1 MYRKLI
7 LKQYEKNIDMQL
19 FIKGYIKA
27 QSKQQPKEIPDEVFE
42 AEQNQKIKEKNE
54 SIEK

>member
-1 MYRKLI
+1 
-7 LKQYEKNIDMQL
+7 MQL

-42 AEQNQKIKEKNE
+42 AEQKQKIEEK
-54 SIEK
+54 KRV